1 MMQPSLFL
9 RIAAVITLLLGIG
22 HTMGRPWVPS
32 GDPLTL
38 AVTTAMKSHQ
48 MHVMGFERT
57 MMDFYVGFGMTI
69 SANLLLQA
77 VVLWLIADL
86 ATREP
91 GRIRVITVMFFLAN
105 AAVTVFAG
113 IYLFTIPLIFS
124 ALVT

>member
-9 RIAAVITLLLGIG
+9 RITAVITLLLGIG

-69 SANLLLQA
+69 TAHLLLQA
-77 VVLWLIADL
+77 RHSQSAAEAPRDVPRLL
-86 ATREP
+86 AR
-91 GRIRVITVMFFLAN
+91 RQAQHVRVTPARQHN
-105 AAVTVFAG
+105 R
-113 IYLFTIPLIFS
+113 
-124 ALVT
+124 